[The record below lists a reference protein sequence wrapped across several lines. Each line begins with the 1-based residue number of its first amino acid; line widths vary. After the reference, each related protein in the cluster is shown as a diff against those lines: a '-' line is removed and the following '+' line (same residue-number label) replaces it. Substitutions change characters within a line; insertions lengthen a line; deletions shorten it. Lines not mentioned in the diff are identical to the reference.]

1 MQGVILFK
9 KFFQKHKTSR
19 KVYSS
24 NSCKGRK
31 NLLQKLN
38 PTITVGYIKCKNKN
52 KI

>member
-9 KFFQKHKTSR
+9 KFFQNIKPNAKFIR
-19 KVYSS
+19 LIVVRGE
-24 NSCKGRK
+24 NS
-31 NLLQKLN
+31 LQKLN